1 MITRSAP
8 SGYHFDPPEELLL
21 SQLDPPD
28 EFPDDESPQPEP
40 PEECEEPEELPQ
52 LEPDDR
58 LLFCAAAL
66 RASAA
71 ALLA

>member
-1 MITRSAP
+1 M
-8 SGYHFDPPEELLL
+8 

-28 EFPDDESPQPEP
+28 EFPDGESPQPEP

-58 LLFCAAAL
+58 LLLCAAAL

>member
-1 MITRSAP
+1 
-8 SGYHFDPPEELLL
+8 L